1 MNTTKNKPQS
11 IFNSLKTYWKSDL
24 LSGFLVSLIALP
36 LCLGIAGASNF
47 PPIMGVLTAIV
58 GGLVVSF
65 FAGSELTIKGPAAGL
80 IIICAGAVDE
90 LGQGNMEL
98 GWKLTLGVIVIAGLI
113 QIILGK
119 LKVANLADFFPL
131 SAVHGMLAAIGIII
145 MSKQLH
151 LAVGILPSELK
162 GKEPLELLMMVPH
175 SLMNMEFHIAAIGAV
190 SLIILFGWKFIGK
203 GFLAKVP
210 PALVVLIVAVIM
222 GQYFHLYDTIYQA
235 RKPLVN
241 PGDFQLNLNV
251 DFSAI
256 SNLELLPI
264 FLKYLLM
271 FSLIGSLESLLTG
284 RAIDLLDPDKKKSDL
299 SKDLSAVGIGNVVS
313 GLLGGLPMISEVARS
328 SANINNGGKSR
339 WANFFHAAFLLLFV
353 VALVPLIKLVP
364 VAALAA
370 MLIFVGFRLASPKE
384 FEHVFHVGREQFVI
398 FISTII
404 ATLLTDLLIG
414 IAVGIAVKFIIH
426 SIYGVPASNFFK
438 PFLTMHVDDEN
449 GVYTIEVEKSAVFSN
464 YLGFKKQLDRIPS
477 AKTIVIDFQKSKIID
492 NNVMENLSN
501 YKNAYERNGG
511 QFEIIGME
519 SHIPVS
525 KHPMAARRK
534 KTPKIEIA
542 KS

>member
-1 MNTTKNKPQS
+1 
-11 IFNSLKTYWKSDL
+11 
-24 LSGFLVSLIALP
+24 
-36 LCLGIAGASNF
+36 
-47 PPIMGVLTAIV
+47 MGVLTAIV

-80 IIICAGAVDE
+80 IVICAGCVDE
-90 LGQGNMEL
+90 LGKGDMNQ
-98 GWKLTLGVIVIAGLI
+98 GWKLTIGVIVIAGFI
-113 QIILGK
+113 QIILGR
-119 LKVANLADFFPL
+119 LKVASIADFFPL
-131 SAVHGMLAAIGIII
+131 SVVHGMLAAIGIII

-190 SLIILFGWKFIGK
+190 SLLILFGWKYIGK

-210 PALVVLIVAVIM
+210 PALVVLLIAVLM
-222 GQYFHLYDTIYQA
+222 GQFFHLYDPIYQA

-256 SNLELLPI
+256 SNPALLPI

-313 GLLGGLPMISEVARS
+313 GLLGGLPIISEVARS

-449 GVYTIEVEKSAVFSN
+449 GVYIIEVEKSAVFSN

-534 KTPKIEIA
+534 KAPKIEIA

>member
-1 MNTTKNKPQS
+1 MNATKNKSQS

-175 SLMNMEFHIAAIGAV
+175 SIMNMEFHITAIGAV
-190 SLIILFGWKFIGK
+190 SLLILFGWKYIGK

-210 PALVVLIVAVIM
+210 SALVVLLIAVLM
-222 GQYFHLYDTIYQA
+222 GQFFHLYDPIYQA

-241 PGDFQLNLNV
+241 PGEFQLNFNA
-251 DFSAI
+251 DFSTI
-256 SNLELLPI
+256 NNTELLPI
-264 FLKYLLM
+264 FLKYLFM
-271 FSLIGSLESLLTG
+271 FSLIGSLESILTG
-284 RAIDLLDPDKKKSDL
+284 RAIDLLDPEKKKSNL

-438 PFLTMHVDDEN
+438 PFLTMHVDEEN

-525 KHPMAARRK
+525 KHPMAARRQK
-534 KTPKIEIA
+534 APKIEIT

>member
-1 MNTTKNKPQS
+1 MNATKNKSQS

-190 SLIILFGWKFIGK
+190 SLLILFGWKYIGK
-203 GFLAKVP
+203 ELLAKVP
-210 PALVVLIVAVIM
+210 PALVVLFVAVLM
-222 GQYFHLYDTIYQA
+222 GQFFHLYDPIYQA

-299 SKDLSAVGIGNVVS
+299 SKDLSAVGIGNIVS

-511 QFEIIGME
+511 KFEIIGME

-534 KTPKIEIA
+534 KAPKIEIA